1 MYERKVE
8 NGLALL
14 GALIVIFG
22 VTAAANT
29 ALVNEAGPSD
39 TTWISET
46 ATHDKG

>member
-14 GALIVIFG
+14 GALIIIFG

-29 ALVNEAGPSD
+29 ALAYTAGPSD

-46 ATHDKG
+46 ANYEKG